1 MQLFELVFSPT
12 GGTRR
17 VADLLAGELPGAA
30 LRVDGIHAMLCRTAD
45 GRKENELFL

>member
-17 VADLLAGELPGAA
+17 AADLLAGELPGAA
-30 LRVDGIHAMLCRTAD
+30 LLVDAIHAMLCRTAD
-45 GRKENELFL
+45 GRKENEFFL